1 MSVCWCLSLPWLLQA
16 AARRARDME
25 IRRQKLEAMRN
36 QLSDESPSER
46 LRGHHNSG
54 QGESQGLFHENEM
67 CFGGNT
73 NDCNKSDSGVNVA
86 LETPLNVAMETMN
99 IRTDSG
105 LEKHCIVG
113 SELDV
118 NNDDRRV
125 VAEIDNLNTSDGHDK
140 KVCCKVVS
148 ELVSGVD
155 VTSLR
160 RTRGH
165 GTNHDGDSSAILH
178 SKQPDI
184 VKSVLPF
191 HKVEP
196 VAPPRRKKK
205 KQAPPPPQMRCD
217 DRVSVGH
224 VFSLWNMPL

>member
-1 MSVCWCLSLPWLLQA
+1 
-16 AARRARDME
+16 ME

-36 QLSDESPSER
+36 QLSDENPRER
-46 LRGHHNSG
+46 SRGQHNSG
-54 QGESQGLFHENEM
+54 QGESQGQFRENEM

-73 NDCNKSDSGVNVA
+73 NDCNKSDSGVNIA
-86 LETPLNVAMETMN
+86 METPLNVAMETMN

-105 LEKHCIVG
+105 LEKHGIVG

-118 NNDDRRV
+118 NIDDMRAV
-125 VAEIDNLNTSDGHDK
+125 TEVDNVNMSDGHDK

-148 ELVSGVD
+148 EIVSGVD

-160 RTRGH
+160 RTH
-165 GTNHDGDSSAILH
+165 HDGDSGAILH

-205 KQAPPPPQMRCD
+205 KQAPPPPQMRRD
-217 DRVSVGH
+217 DRVSVGGC
-224 VFSLWNMPL
+224 M